1 MQTEKNKLRA
11 EQIMALNTYKH
22 ERKKI
27 ADTFFTGMQKQT
39 QRDNIISCAIG
50 GAALGAVFIIL
61 VAGTIARDLSYNP
74 KTHKTETRFNK
85 NVFTQS
91 TLRIIAACV
100 LGCLGAFGV
109 KTAKSKKQNRITSI
123 KMANDI
129 LKKYFDKTLAP
140 LSTENMPLRA
150 ATATAL
156 IMNNMHEHDI
166 NKLRTLATDS
176 MFTDNNGNHV
186 LYDDCINIASQII
199 SDYMRTKNSKNEHE
213 DDTDRADL
221 EMMLNHQIETINI
234 PDYYLRMLRL
244 PSDKRSLIND
254 GVSHLNNNGEITIH
268 MGKNFEPL
276 LSYLCSEQQC
286 TLYEIIHGF
295 FNNIIMKIEI
305 GHDSFSRVSTSW
317 INKIQN
323 MKDSI
328 SFQDKNM
335 LVASYFCANNFI
347 SPSFIEKGYGT
358 IYMFYENAS
367 NTIQTTE
374 EQFQECLLRKY
385 NDGKKKI
392 EKNIIINIIILNSL
406 IDLP

>member
-1 MQTEKNKLRA
+1 MKQFSKGTISKDFNKSISLINHTEKTIIVGVPNNEWENK
-11 EQIMALNTYKH
+11 
-22 ERKKI
+22 
-27 ADTFFTGMQKQT
+27 
-39 QRDNIISCAIG
+39 
-50 GAALGAVFIIL
+50 
-61 VAGTIARDLSYNP
+61 
-74 KTHKTETRFNK
+74 
-85 NVFTQS
+85 
-91 TLRIIAACV
+91 
-100 LGCLGAFGV
+100 
-109 KTAKSKKQNRITSI
+109 
-123 KMANDI
+123 
-129 LKKYFDKTLAP
+129 
-140 LSTENMPLRA
+140 
-150 ATATAL
+150 
-156 IMNNMHEHDI
+156 
-166 NKLRTLATDS
+166 
-176 MFTDNNGNHV
+176 
-186 LYDDCINIASQII
+186 II
-199 SDYMRTKNSKNEHE
+199 SDYMRINNSKNEHE
-213 DDTDRADL
+213 NDTDRADL

-268 MGKNFEPL
+268 MGKNFEAL

-295 FNNIIMKIEI
+295 FNNIIMKIEM
-305 GHDSFSRVSTSW
+305 GHDSFSGVSTSW

-367 NTIQTTE
+367 NKIQTTE
-374 EQFQECLLRKY
+374 EQFQEYLLRKY

-392 EKNIIINIIILNSL
+392 EKNRERIKLGKKPIDFDDLFNIADYLDNEIKVKGQYEKWQIMNMFRYNVMDKKYSDLLNNMIPSL
-406 IDLP
+406 PNEY